1 MRHHGQHGRRLCR
14 DRPRMPSAPSS
25 PLCRHPPHG
34 RTEMTPTTLSSPH
47 MIMAAIIALRR
58 VLVIAA
64 LCLLHGSAWAQL
76 RTEYGLLGSLGYNI
90 HTGSFSRLGSFPSC
104 CPEFTGGTDLGMAM
118 GGYVAL
124 PFGGSWRFHARLTY
138 ANEGAPQSFDERT
151 YVADLRDSAKVV
163 PAMFRHTL
171 TSSLFTLGVEPLV
184 GLRFGNLEFIGG
196 MRAALPVT
204 AQFAQR
210 EELVEPADYGEY
222 LGDDRTWVE
231 TEADIPDVPALRLGI
246 VGGIRYDLPLNAKST
261 LVLSPEVLYHHDIS
275 GVSNG
280 VTWNAHQWRF
290 GMSLGFRPEARK
302 PEPIPQVDTTPPP
315 PPPTPAPVRPLL
327 MAGIKAELLDDN
339 RDRSGDTVIK
349 IDETIASDL
358 RPLLNHVYFAKG
370 SASIPD
376 RYRRLTPEQTLTF
389 AEDQLYALSTIET
402 YHHLMNIFAQR
413 LAARPNVRLR
423 LIGCLSEDD
432 GTTDLDLA
440 KRRAEA
446 VRAYFVDVWDM
457 DPARITIDTRTYPE
471 RPTKASDPA
480 QNPLAYEENRR
491 VELVVTD
498 AAVMAPVITTDTIRT
513 ATPPLVRFT
522 SDVTADAGVTQ
533 WKIEATHGGRPLFVR
548 EGQGTKPEPVEWD
561 VAADRSATP
570 RTESPIIYQ
579 LTVEDKTGHVVQ
591 TLPQQV
597 PVRQITIRKK
607 RVERIADREID
618 RYRLILFEFNDAAV
632 KGQNAS
638 IVDLIKRRITPA
650 STVTITGYTDN
661 IGTVAYNRELA
672 RQRAERTAAA
682 LGQPLT
688 AIKAATAQAPFPLE
702 LPEGRAYA
710 RTVTVV
716 VETPVK

>member
-1 MRHHGQHGRRLCR
+1 MI
-14 DRPRMPSAPSS
+14 STA
-25 PLCRHPPHG
+25 
-34 RTEMTPTTLSSPH
+34 LSSPRMLTNTIH
-47 MIMAAIIALRR
+47 VLRHL
-58 VLVIAA
+58 LVIAT
-64 LCLLHGSAWAQL
+64 LTLLHGTAVAQL
-76 RTEYGLLGSLGYNI
+76 RTEYGLLGSVGYNI
-90 HTGSFSRLGSFPSC
+90 HAASFSRLGSFPSC
-104 CPEFTGGTDLGMAM
+104 CPEFTGGTDLGMAL

-124 PFGGSWRFHARLTY
+124 PFGDGWRFHARLTY
-138 ANEGAPQSFDERT
+138 ASEGAPQSFDERT
-151 YVADLRDSAKVV
+151 FVADLRDSAKVV

-171 TSSLFTLGVEPLV
+171 TSSLFTLGFEPLI
-184 GLRFGNLEFIGG
+184 GLRLGNLELVGG

-231 TEADIPDVPALRLGI
+231 TEADIPDVPAMRLGI
-246 VGGIRYDLPLNAKST
+246 VGGIRYDLPLNANST
-261 LVLSPEVLYHHDIS
+261 LVLSPELLYHRDLS
-275 GVSNG
+275 GVSAG
-280 VTWNAHQWRF
+280 VTWEAHQWRL
-290 GMSLGFRPEARK
+290 GVSLGFRPEQRVRK
-302 PEPIPQVDTTPPP
+302 PEPMPEIDTTPPP
-315 PPPTPAPVRPLL
+315 PPPPAPARPLL
-327 MAGIKAELLDDN
+327 MAGIKAELLDYD
-339 RDRSGDTVIK
+339 RDRSADTIIK

-370 SASIPD
+370 SATIPD
-376 RYRRLTPEQTLTF
+376 RYRRLTAEQTATF

-471 RPTKASDPA
+471 RPTKASDPS

-513 ATPPLVRFT
+513 ATPPLVRFS
-522 SDVTADAGVTQ
+522 SDVTADAGIAQ
-533 WKIEATHGGRPLFVR
+533 WKIEATHDGRPLFVR
-548 EGQGTKPEPVEWD
+548 EGQGSKPDLVEWD

-570 RTESPIIYQ
+570 RTESPIIYR

-638 IVDLIKRRITPA
+638 IVDLIKRRITSA
-650 STVTITGYTDN
+650 STVSITGYTDN

-682 LGQPLT
+682 LGQPLS
-688 AIKAATAQAPFPLE
+688 AIKAATAQAPFPLD